1 MSCRR
6 GIEDDMIVSPVQ
18 RLVGQEAGELVE
30 RRDLRCAGA
39 RKLLPHILDGCLGQH
54 AAVRRDD
61 ALTILL
67 RCLDGIEVGNEKARR
82 LWYLRSLTIQ
92 GQRKHILQVGS
103 RIRTHQQDAFT
114 VVCEIDG
121 CGARSGRLAPPA
133 FPSEKQIFRLDDAC
147 GIKSFHDGLPPLRN
161 SSSLCPLLHPHPQR
175 IPLRCKSSQM
185 PSLPHSMPAPL

>member
-6 GIEDDMIVSPVQ
+6 GIEDDMIVSPAQ
-18 RLVGQEAGELVE
+18 RFVGQKAGELVE
-30 RRDLRCAGA
+30 RRDLRCARA
-39 RKLLPHILDGCLGQH
+39 RKLLPHILDGRLRQH
-54 AAVRRDD
+54 AAVRCDHVF
-61 ALTILL
+61 AILL
-67 RCLDGIEVGNEKARR
+67 RCLDGIEIGNKEPRC

-103 RIRTHQQDAFT
+103 RIRTHQQDAFA
-114 VVCEIDG
+114 VIREIDG
-121 CGARSGRLAPPA
+121 CGARSGRLAHAA

-147 GIKSFHDGLPPLRN
+147 WIKSFHDGLPPLRN

-185 PSLPHSMPAPL
+185 SFLSRSMPAPL